1 LAAPLSGLLSANL
14 SAVIASSGDR
24 HRTVQVNIMVTLH
37 PSEEAFFFVQDAAEA
52 AAEATVNRLPQGK
65 GTVAALCIGTAV
77 AGVAYVVTR
86 PRVKKAVKEL
96 LGLTKD

>member
-1 LAAPLSGLLSANL
+1 
-14 SAVIASSGDR
+14 
-24 HRTVQVNIMVTLH
+24 MVTLH

-52 AAEATVNRLPQGK
+52 AAEATVRLPQGK

>member
-1 LAAPLSGLLSANL
+1 
-14 SAVIASSGDR
+14 
-24 HRTVQVNIMVTLH
+24 MVTLH

-65 GTVAALCIGTAV
+65 GTIAALCIGTAV
-77 AGVAYVVTR
+77 ASVAYVVTR